1 MHQGTDFA
9 APSGTP
15 IYAAGNGVVDV
26 AGRNGGYGK
35 YVRLR
40 HGSTYQTA
48 YAHMKGFAKG
58 IAKGARVKQGQIIGY
73 VGTTGRS
80 TGPHLHYEVHVN
92 GKQVNPLKVTLPRGE
107 KLKASEMADFA
118 ARRGEV
124 ERQLAMAQGGV
135 LMVQRACA
143 PQGAPVE
150 QGSGNDNDC

>member
-1 MHQGTDFA
+1 MRISDW
-9 APSGTP
+9 SSDVCSSDL
-15 IYAAGNGVVDV
+15 AGNGVVDY

-48 YAHMKGFAKG
+48 YAHMKSIAKG

-80 TGPHLHYEVHVN
+80 TGPHLHYAVHVN

-107 KLKASEMADFA
+107 KLKDGEQIGRASCRE
-118 ARRGEV
+118 RGGQYV
-124 ERQLAMAQGGV
+124 EITGDVG
-135 LMVQRACA
+135 
-143 PQGAPVE
+143 
-150 QGSGNDNDC
+150 

>member
-1 MHQGTDFA
+1 MHKGTDFA

-15 IYAAGNGVVDV
+15 IYAAGNGVVDY

-40 HGSTYQTA
+40 HGSTYQSA
-48 YAHMKGFAKG
+48 YAHMKSIAKG

-92 GKQVNPLKVTLPRGE
+92 GKQVNPLKVTLPDR
-107 KLKASEMADFA
+107 KSTRLNPSH
-118 ARRGEV
+118 
-124 ERQLAMAQGGV
+124 
-135 LMVQRACA
+135 
-143 PQGAPVE
+143 
-150 QGSGNDNDC
+150 